1 MPVSFAGLPTS
12 TKVVNFVDDLLR
24 KSGELHNQPSFEMAL
39 KVVWENIVLPSIDNG
54 DLEVIQVGDE
64 KWMRNTSSRMT
75 KDNRICLQPRNLRH
89 SYGGTKGGYTLAPKY
104 AEEQEF
110 RAHIRWTL
118 NPQMMEI
125 LQKAALVP
133 EIAEDLA
140 RDPSIRVAHNWVR
153 TIKETG
159 QYHFY
164 ICPFF
169 DDVGR
174 EYGEGLLTYT
184 GNQMVRHLVELYDA
198 VPYSLWEVKYTLQP
212 FIKEASGVDLDNYE
226 EVLERWQDIL
236 TGKWEFKNPWLTLRM
251 AIFYWE
257 VVRYGCSGALIEYD
271 FKTSGP
277 MLLGLMSF
285 DRNMLADTN
294 MLGVDGRDCRNT
306 VVSLVTVPNS
316 LKKWEKRLKSK
327 DTAKP
332 FVTQTT
338 YGQGPKGAVSG
349 MVWKDDSKA
358 PLSWINAFGIPNEAV
373 LDAVWTNKPNLFNPD
388 WIEILRE
395 LGWVEGYSAF
405 YDLSA
410 EYYNAFWGA
419 YHHLKRFCQQ
429 IEEAGKAH
437 MLKTGKKPEFTN
449 IGGWTYHHHKW
460 EIPAKPKTIRC
471 RYNGTK
477 SKDFPKGFE
486 VSIGELVDT
495 ASPYSLV
502 VRMTHQA
509 DAWIRMMISF
519 AIRKYQMAVLGR
531 YYGHA
536 AVHDAFLVPI
546 KMAPIFHDVVRPVLH
561 QFVNRYVPLVHKFL
575 SDNGQEPPTISKKH
589 LEMIHWSI
597 AHNKAWLNL

>member
-39 KVVWENIVLPSIDNG
+39 KVVWEDMILPAIDNG

-64 KWMRNTSSRMT
+64 KWMRNTTSKMT

-89 SYGGTKGGYTLAPKY
+89 SYGGTKGGYTLAPQY
-104 AEEQEF
+104 AEEQQF

-159 QYHFY
+159 QDHFY

-184 GNQMVRHLVELYDA
+184 GNQMVRHLIELHDT
-198 VPYSLWEVKYTLQP
+198 VQYSKWEVKYTLQP
-212 FIKEASGVDLDNYE
+212 LIKEASNVDLDNHE
-226 EVLERWQDIL
+226 EVLSRWQDIL
-236 TGKWEFKNPWLTLRM
+236 TGKWKFKNPWLTLRM
-251 AIFYWE
+251 AIFYDE
-257 VVRYGCSGALIEYD
+257 VIRYGCSGALIEFD

-277 MLLGLMSF
+277 MLLGFMSY

-306 VVSLVTVPNS
+306 VVQLVTVPNA
-316 LKKWEKRLKSK
+316 LKRWEKRLKSK
-327 DTAKP
+327 DVAKP

-349 MVWKDDSKA
+349 MVWKDTSKA
-358 PLSWINAFGIPNEAV
+358 PLSWINAFGIPSEMV
-373 LDAVWTNKPNLFNPD
+373 LDAVWTNKPTLFNPD
-388 WIEILRE
+388 WIDILRE
-395 LGWVEGYSAF
+395 LGWVGGYTAF
-405 YDLSA
+405 FDLSA

-419 YHHLKRFCQQ
+419 YHHLKQFCQQ
-429 IEEAGKAH
+429 VEEAGKAA
-437 MLKTGKKPEFTN
+437 MVKTGKKPEFTN
-449 IGGWTYHHHKW
+449 IGGWTYRHHKW
-460 EIPAKPKTIRC
+460 EIPEKPKTIRC
-471 RYNGTK
+471 RYGGTK
-477 SKDFPKGFE
+477 CRDFPKGFE

-495 ASPYSLV
+495 ANPYSLV

-509 DAWIRMMISF
+509 DAWIRMETSF
-519 AIRKYQMAVLGR
+519 AIRKYQMAVFGR
-531 YYGHA
+531 YVGHA

-546 KMAPIFHDVVRPVLH
+546 KMAPHFHNVVRPVLH
-561 QFVNRYVPLVHKFL
+561 QFVNCYVPSVHKFL

-589 LEMIHWSI
+589 LDIIHWSI